1 MSGLQDV
8 YIVSSVRTAMGGF
21 GGSLVSLTAVQL
33 GSKAVKGAL
42 EKINLAPSEVQEVFF
57 GNVCSAN
64 LGQNP
69 AKQVALGA
77 NIPDSVICTNIN
89 KVCAS
94 GMKALMLATQSIM
107 LGQADVIVAGGTESM
122 SNVPYYLPK
131 ARFGAKYGDATMVDG
146 LANDGL
152 MDPYDKVAMGIAA
165 EECAKEHNISREE
178 QDDFAI
184 RSYTLANEA
193 TKAGFFK
200 EEIVPIEVSQG
211 RGKPAKI
218 VDADDE
224 VSKCNPDKLRSVRPA
239 FTENGTVTAAN
250 ASTLSDGAA
259 ALVLVSGD
267 KLKTLNLPEG
277 HTIYKIR
284 SFADAAQAPIKF
296 TTTPSLAIPKALE
309 KAQLKIDDV
318 DFFEINE
325 AFAVVSLANS
335 KILNLDSN
343 KVNIAGG
350 AVSMGHPLGCSGA
363 RIIVTLCNILKQKD
377 GKVGVA
383 GICNGGG
390 GASAVVI
397 ERVQN

>member
-21 GGSLVSLTAVQL
+21 GGSLASFTAIQL
-33 GSKAVKGAL
+33 GSKVVKGAL
-42 EKINLAPSEVQEVFF
+42 EKINLAPSEVDEVYY

-77 NIPDSVICTNIN
+77 DIPDSVICTNIN

-94 GMKALMLATQSIM
+94 GMKALMLAAQTIQ

-146 LANDGL
+146 LAKDGL
-152 MDPYDKVAMGIAA
+152 TDPYGNFAMGIAA
-165 EECAKEHNISREE
+165 EECAKEHNITREE
-178 QDDFAI
+178 QDEYAI
-184 RSYTLANEA
+184 KSYTLANEA
-193 TKAGFFK
+193 TKAGFFND
-200 EEIVPIEVSQG
+200 EILPIEVSQG
-211 RGKPAKI
+211 RGKPSKI
-218 VDADDE
+218 VNADDE
-224 VSKCNPDKLRSVRPA
+224 VSKCNPEKLRSVRSA
-239 FTENGTVTAAN
+239 FIENGTVTAAN

-267 KLKTLNLPEG
+267 KLKTLSLPEG

-309 KAQLKIDDV
+309 KAQLKVDDV

-325 AFAVVSLANS
+325 AFSVVAVANTR
-335 KILNLDSN
+335 ILNLDAN

-350 AVSMGHPLGCSGA
+350 AVAMGHPLGCSGA
-363 RIIVTLCNILKQKD
+363 RIVVTLCNVLKQKE
-377 GKVGVA
+377 GKIGVA

-390 GASAVVI
+390 GASAFVI
-397 ERVQN
+397 ERV